1 MSKKNDLISRLIAEV
16 KLRHPVPSSGM
27 EGVNLLEQ
35 GAVLVLMRHM
45 TQNQAE
51 QSVKSL
57 KAAYEDWNEIR
68 VAQSQEIAKA
78 LRTSSRKKGVALL
91 RDRREVAMALKEYL
105 QDVFQQTH
113 HLDLEE
119 LREDEQTAGKAA
131 ASLKVLG
138 FPGAAFLMYV
148 AADGQ
153 VPVHLPLVRLMD
165 RLDLIGRTTSLK
177 KARASIEPLIPKGQE
192 LAFTL
197 AFHEILERWEDEDEP
212 IYMTVKSL
220 RETPYGMKT
229 AKERETAIARAEAAA
244 RREEERIR
252 KEEERERKKQEA
264 EAKKRARELERKRK
278 AEEKKL
284 AEAKAKAAA
293 AEKKKQEAAKKRE
306 EAAKK
311 KAAEKAAAAKKKA
324 DERAAAAKKKAA
336 EKAAAAKKKAAAAKK
351 KAAEKAAA
359 AKKKAAE
366 AAKKKAAAR
375 KKAAK
380 KPAAKKKAAKKPTAK
395 KPTAPGAE
403 GCDQESRQQEGFCQ
417 EVGQQEGRDQ
427 EEGHQQA
434 CGQEGRDEESRDEE
448 GACQEEG
455 RCQEAYGSEE
465 GRQEVDAQALRA
477 GPCGRADRITR
488 WF

>member
-1 MSKKNDLISRLIAEV
+1 MSKKNDLIARLIAEV
-16 KLRHPVPSSGM
+16 KLRHPVPKSGM
-27 EGVNLLEQ
+27 DGVNLLEQ

-91 RDRREVAMALKEYL
+91 RDRRGVAMALKEYL

-138 FPGAAFLMYV
+138 FPGAAFLMYI

-153 VPVHLPLVRLMD
+153 IPVHLPLVRLMD

-264 EAKKRARELERKRK
+264 EAKKRARELERKHMR
-278 AEEKKL
+278 AWI
-284 AEAKAKAAA
+284 AQA
-293 AEKKKQEAAKKRE
+293 R
-306 EAAKK
+306 
-311 KAAEKAAAAKKKA
+311 A
-324 DERAAAAKKKAA
+324 DGARRRPHPRRAA
-336 EKAAAAKKKAAAAKK
+336 
-351 KAAEKAAA
+351 
-359 AKKKAAE
+359 
-366 AAKKKAAAR
+366 
-375 KKAAK
+375 
-380 KPAAKKKAAKKPTAK
+380 PTQRRL
-395 KPTAPGAE
+395 P
-403 GCDQESRQQEGFCQ
+403 
-417 EVGQQEGRDQ
+417 
-427 EEGHQQA
+427 
-434 CGQEGRDEESRDEE
+434 
-448 GACQEEG
+448 
-455 RCQEAYGSEE
+455 
-465 GRQEVDAQALRA
+465 
-477 GPCGRADRITR
+477 
-488 WF
+488 